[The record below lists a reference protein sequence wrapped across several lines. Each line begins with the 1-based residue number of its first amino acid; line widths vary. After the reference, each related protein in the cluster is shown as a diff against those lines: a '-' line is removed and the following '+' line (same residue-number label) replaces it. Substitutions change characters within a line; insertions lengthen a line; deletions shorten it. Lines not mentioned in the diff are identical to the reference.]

1 MKRTLARGSLFLAA
15 AALATSGLVVNAAPA
30 GAATVQNCKTVTG
43 TVTIKPGLTTVPK
56 AQTATAKG
64 VAKPCTPSTK
74 TGGSGVLTATLK
86 LASNSS
92 CQGLATGGQTI
103 KVTSKVTWKNKKT
116 STLLDLVQLPTLQFF
131 ECGRD
136 GAALR
141 VAHHDHEPGSELRR
155 GELDG
160 PDDGRGDDVTRDAH
174 DEQIPETLVE
184 QDFDGRSGVRAPED
198 DREGALRRR
207 RHVRAPRACGRRAC
221 LLAEATIPF
230 LKPS

>member
-1 MKRTLARGSLFLAA
+1 MKRTFARGSLFLAA

-103 KVTSKVTWKNKKT
+103 KVTSKGSWKSKKT
-116 STLLDLVQLPTLQFF
+116 STLAMTAKTGTGSNATVATLKGKVTAGLFKGKIVTLTIKFTPKAGQNCTPGHPITNLTFKSTKPLV
-131 ECGRD
+131 
-136 GAALR
+136 
-141 VAHHDHEPGSELRR
+141 
-155 GELDG
+155 
-160 PDDGRGDDVTRDAH
+160 
-174 DEQIPETLVE
+174 I
-184 QDFDGRSGVRAPED
+184 
-198 DREGALRRR
+198 
-207 RHVRAPRACGRRAC
+207 
-221 LLAEATIPF
+221 
-230 LKPS
+230 K

>member
-1 MKRTLARGSLFLAA
+1 MKRTFARGSLFLAA

-116 STLLDLVQLPTLQFF
+116 STLAMTAKTGTGSNATVATLKGKIVTLTIKFTPKAGQNCTPGHPITNLTFKSTKPLV
-131 ECGRD
+131 
-136 GAALR
+136 
-141 VAHHDHEPGSELRR
+141 
-155 GELDG
+155 
-160 PDDGRGDDVTRDAH
+160 
-174 DEQIPETLVE
+174 I
-184 QDFDGRSGVRAPED
+184 
-198 DREGALRRR
+198 
-207 RHVRAPRACGRRAC
+207 
-221 LLAEATIPF
+221 
-230 LKPS
+230 K